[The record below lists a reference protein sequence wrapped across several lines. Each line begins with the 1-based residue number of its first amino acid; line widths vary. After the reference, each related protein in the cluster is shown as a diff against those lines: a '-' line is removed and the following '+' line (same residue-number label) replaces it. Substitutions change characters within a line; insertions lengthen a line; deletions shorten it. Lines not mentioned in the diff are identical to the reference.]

1 MTFFSFV
8 LLVIFS
14 HAANAAARS
23 SFQKISLSSEVEISL
38 LLLLLFAAPAA
49 APDSVLYYQRF
60 CSLVF
65 IANAYDYS

>member
-14 HAANAAARS
+14 HAANAAACS
-23 SFQKISLSSEVEISL
+23 SFQKISSSSELEIS

-49 APDSVLYYQRF
+49 ALDSVLYYQRF

-65 IANAYDYS
+65 ITNPYDYS

>member
-8 LLVIFS
+8 LLVFFS

-23 SFQKISLSSEVEISL
+23 SFQKISSSPELEIS

-49 APDSVLYYQRF
+49 APDSVLY
-60 CSLVF
+60 
-65 IANAYDYS
+65 